1 MLLFQRRYSGGM
13 IYHHC
18 GQKTVRKRLQA
29 NHTVRYKFSTWP
41 KNIPSRTE
49 CGRGTEASA
58 QVGNLRDV

>member
-1 MLLFQRRYSGGM
+1 M

-18 GQKTVRKRLQA
+18 GQKTVRKSLQA